1 MENTPEFPSFSQFP
15 LHPLEFRHSRMYMS
29 IETMFCSAP
38 GSRVVN
44 RPRIISFAW
53 LITLLAGFAADLSAQ
68 IQQGDPLELW
78 FVELNK
84 RVPRKADG
92 YNADTTKKMLAAC
105 EAIEKW
111 VIQKAEFRQVYS
123 SAQAAP
129 ITQQLI
135 SIKRRVD
142 ELLESALTVRQQF
155 AALKA
160 GPAQRDAMR
169 NYLRT
174 TSELIDLSG
183 RLRYALND
191 IQRTALSRFL
201 RGPNDRAQL
210 LDLLIREKCSIGA
223 LVLVEDMMSP
233 DESRT
238 GNELEIYKLLQLIS
252 VTGQNALIPQLT
264 LLLESPDIPPGLLLT
279 AVETV
284 RNIGL
289 PQEPRPGDP
298 DDLPPP
304 PITARR
310 VLEIISKIAP
320 SQLSKDEAARHAKLV
335 EWLDNRIKKGVTE
348 DSYRL
353 GHFDVKPGDWLLM
366 RNPSPYNLFTDLSPG
381 LFTHVGVVTTEDGSD
396 GIRRMVLVDLPERG
410 SKMPATNVETYVL
423 RTLHCM
429 FLRHPDPEVAK
440 KMSDA
445 ARDTIGNPTEFDLNF
460 RTQRVL
466 DLKGQSLVGRK
477 IHTYCAGL
485 LLLTALQTDQPRED
499 FFPITE
505 FPAGGYA
512 VENLAKLGMSLGED
526 FISPTGALFS
536 TKMQIAGRREPM
548 YDPRREIEEKVFDF
562 FADSLETKVATP
574 APDLFKSIR
583 MKLAEASKSNP
594 LLAQALAQAAGVSA
608 EMDLA
613 AAAKAAAVVET
624 IDEAAFGASKEYQEA
639 REAMRLRPQESLA
652 GRTEAE
658 IAQIRKYRQR
668 HADLY
673 NSFHQGTTT
682 PRQLRIKL
690 VEYYIKAGQAELE
703 RRYFTPEK
711 TETPTK

>member
-1 MENTPEFPSFSQFP
+1 VIA
-15 LHPLEFRHSRMYMS
+15 SR
-29 IETMFCSAP
+29 IV
-38 GSRVVN
+38 G
-44 RPRIISFAW
+44 FAW
-53 LITLLAGFAADLSAQ
+53 LMTLLCGFAADLSAQ
-68 IQQGDPLELW
+68 TPQGDPLELW

-84 RVPRKADG
+84 RVPRKAQD
-92 YNADTTKKMLAAC
+92 YNAETTKKMLAASD
-105 EAIEKW
+105 ALEKW
-111 VIQKAEFRQVYS
+111 VVQKADFRQVYS
-123 SAQAAP
+123 AEQAGP
-129 ITQQLI
+129 VTLQLI

-142 ELLESALTVRQQF
+142 DLLDSALTTRQQF
-155 AALKA
+155 AALPA

-191 IQRTALSRFL
+191 IQRAALARFL
-201 RGPNDRAQL
+201 RGPNDRLQL
-210 LDLLIREKCSIGA
+210 LELLIREKCSIGA
-223 LVLVEDMMSP
+223 LVLVEDMMSA

-252 VTGQNALIPQLT
+252 VTGQNILLPQLT

-289 PQEPRPGDP
+289 PQEPRPGGAA
-298 DDLPPP
+298 DLPPP
-304 PITARR
+304 PITAKR
-310 VLEIISKIAP
+310 VLELISRIPLA
-320 SQLSKDEAARHAKLV
+320 QLTKEEAQRHAKLV
-335 EWLDNRIKKGVTE
+335 EWLDTRIKKGVTE

-381 LFTHVGVVTTEDGSD
+381 LFTHVGVVTTEDGPD
-396 GIRRMVLVDLPERG
+396 GIRRMVIVDLPERG

-429 FLRHPDPEVAK
+429 FLRHPDPKVAER
-440 KMSDA
+440 MAAA

-466 DLKGQSLVGRK
+466 DLKGQTLVGRK

-485 LLLTALQTDQPRED
+485 LLLTALQTDAPRED
-499 FFPITE
+499 FFPVTE
-505 FPAGGYA
+505 FPAGGHA
-512 VENLAKLGMSLGED
+512 VENLAKLGMSVGED

-548 YDPRREIEEKVFDF
+548 YDPRREVEEEVFDY
-562 FADSLETKVATP
+562 FARCLETKVLTP
-574 APDLFKSIR
+574 APDLFQSLR
-583 MKLAEASKSNP
+583 LKLAEASKDNP
-594 LLAQALAQAAGVSA
+594 LLAQALAKAAGVSA
-608 EMDLA
+608 EMDLV

-624 IDEAAFGASKEYQEA
+624 LDEAAFTASKEYLEA
-639 REAMRLRPQESLA
+639 REALRMGPQVSLA
-652 GRTEAE
+652 GRSEAE
-658 IAQIRKYRQR
+658 IEQIRRYRQR

-673 NSFHQGTTT
+673 SNFSQNLIT
-682 PRQLRIKL
+682 PRQLRLRL
-690 VEYYIKAGQAELE
+690 VEYYTKSGQNELE

-711 TETPTK
+711 AEATVK